1 MEKIRSSFYSLI
13 KSLFIFEND
22 KSGQVLNQ
30 TLYFVIFCFGILLW
44 GKFLNYGDIPSDRL
58 DWLQVTFPRLET
70 MQQAVTDCIFPLHIE
85 EQYGIKD
92 VTDRY
97 FVIPDLILSPDIFLL
112 RFFSIPIFILIHIL
126 ICYSLG
132 FWGLIRLKNK
142 QKLSFTS
149 FFPFFLLFNFNG
161 FIISHIAVGHLTWG
175 AYFLLPF
182 LIELIWDLFN
192 PTTNAI
198 NWIIKFSFLQ
208 FGIFLFGGYHFF
220 VWNIFFMV
228 ILLMVMT
235 QRRKMIFSVI
245 LSSFFINSYKIIP
258 SVLLSNELSL
268 DFHTSFS
275 SSYHFIRSLVYS
287 FTPLDSVISSTV
299 LDYSIWEINFY
310 VGLASF
316 IMILFFS
323 YGFFQYS
330 GNKQYRI
337 LLIPISIL
345 IVLSIGHFYQP
356 IFQSGLPILSGER
369 VFTRFLILPLLIG
382 ITISVK
388 QYQIK
393 INEYLKKSIFMFL
406 FWTLNLIIANDLTQ
420 HAANWEI
427 IQIIDIIPK
436 EVIQLNASIQN
447 RSDPVYVA
455 FIIAGISISAITFIF
470 LFILKRKHSLA

>member
-142 QKLSFTS
+142 LKLSFTS

-245 LSSFFINSYKIIP
+245 LSSFFINSFKIIP

-345 IVLSIGHFYQP
+345 TVLSIGHFYQP

-470 LFILKRKHSLA
+470 LFILKRKHSLE

>member
-1 MEKIRSSFYSLI
+1 
-13 KSLFIFEND
+13 
-22 KSGQVLNQ
+22 
-30 TLYFVIFCFGILLW
+30 
-44 GKFLNYGDIPSDRL
+44 
-58 DWLQVTFPRLET
+58 
-70 MQQAVTDCIFPLHIE
+70 
-85 EQYGIKD
+85 
-92 VTDRY
+92 
-97 FVIPDLILSPDIFLL
+97 
-112 RFFSIPIFILIHIL
+112 
-126 ICYSLG
+126 
-132 FWGLIRLKNK
+132 
-142 QKLSFTS
+142 
-149 FFPFFLLFNFNG
+149 
-161 FIISHIAVGHLTWG
+161 
-175 AYFLLPF
+175 
-182 LIELIWDLFN
+182 
-192 PTTNAI
+192 
-198 NWIIKFSFLQ
+198 
-208 FGIFLFGGYHFF
+208 
-220 VWNIFFMV
+220 
-228 ILLMVMT
+228 
-235 QRRKMIFSVI
+235 
-245 LSSFFINSYKIIP
+245 
-258 SVLLSNELSL
+258 
-268 DFHTSFS
+268 
-275 SSYHFIRSLVYS
+275 LVYS

-345 IVLSIGHFYQP
+345 TVLSIGHFYQP

-470 LFILKRKHSLA
+470 LFILKRKHSLE